1 MASSRTPVSP
11 EACSP
16 SRPAGTTTTTALAA
30 PTATTATLSA
40 AVPRARDSA
49 GLPLSGLPLSGGT
62 ANRGRVVRVG
72 DTVVRPTAPCWPA
85 THALL
90 RHLDAAGFSGAPR
103 VLTAGPVTETLTYI
117 AGRAAV
123 PPLTEDVLT
132 DEALVS
138 VADLL
143 HRYHR
148 AAASFDPSGYAWP
161 RPVPARYR
169 TGLVSH
175 NDVYPANV
183 VFRDGRAVALIDF
196 DLAGPGSAVWDFAAA
211 ARLFVPLLD
220 EADVADSRG
229 GRALD
234 RFRVF
239 LAASG
244 LTRAERLLV
253 VEALVANH
261 DWTYA
266 IVTEAAAAGHAGFA
280 DHWRAVGPSA
290 ARARRWC
297 ERNRRALAAVAR
309 RSGLSECKECD
320 ILLRIN
326 LLSEQQLHQWCWPAT
341 TARPGFH

>member
-1 MASSRTPVSP
+1 MALSRTKISP
-11 EACSP
+11 ETC
-16 SRPAGTTTTTALAA
+16 
-30 PTATTATLSA
+30 SA
-40 AVPRARDSA
+40 ALVEVPRQG
-49 GLPLSGLPLSGGT
+49 GLLLSGGT

-72 DTVVRPTAPCWPA
+72 DTVVRPVAPCKAA

-90 RHLDAAGFSGAPR
+90 AHLEAVGFDGAPR
-103 VLTAGPVTETLTYI
+103 VLAAGPVTETLTYI

-123 PPLTEDVLT
+123 PPFPDDVLT

-143 HRYHR
+143 RRYHG
-148 AAASFDPSGYAWP
+148 AVASFDPAGYTWP

-169 TGLVSH
+169 TDLVSH

-196 DLAGPGSAVWDFAAA
+196 DLAGPGSAVWDVTSA

-220 EADVADSRG
+220 ESDVADARR
-229 GRALD
+229 GRALE
-234 RFRVF
+234 RFRLF

-244 LTRAERLLV
+244 LPRAGRLAV
-253 VEALVANH
+253 VSALLDNH

-280 DHWRAVGPSA
+280 DHWRAIAPA
-290 ARARRWC
+290 AGRARRWC
-297 ERNRRALAAVAR
+297 ERHQRALRRVAA
-309 RSGLSECKECD
+309 S
-320 ILLRIN
+320 
-326 LLSEQQLHQWCWPAT
+326 
-341 TARPGFH
+341 